1 MPVSAYIF
9 VETTTGKAREVS
21 TTLHHLK
28 GVLRCNTI
36 TGPYDV
42 IALVEADDIRQL
54 SDVVVTQIQA
64 TPGVLRTMTNIISD

>member
-21 TTLHHLK
+21 TTIQQIK
-28 GVLRCNTI
+28 GVMRCNTI

-42 IALVEADDIRQL
+42 IVLVEANDIRQL

>member
-1 MPVSAYIF
+1 MSISAYIF

-21 TTLHHLK
+21 TTIQLIQ
-28 GVLRCNTI
+28 GVMRCNTI

-42 IALVEADDIRQL
+42 IAWVEADDIQQL

-64 TPGVLRTMTNIISD
+64 TPGVLRTMTNIVSG

>member
-1 MPVSAYIF
+1 MSVSAYIF
-9 VETTTGKAREVS
+9 VETSTGKARQVS
-21 TTLHHLK
+21 TAIHQIK
-28 GVLRCNTI
+28 GVTRCNTI